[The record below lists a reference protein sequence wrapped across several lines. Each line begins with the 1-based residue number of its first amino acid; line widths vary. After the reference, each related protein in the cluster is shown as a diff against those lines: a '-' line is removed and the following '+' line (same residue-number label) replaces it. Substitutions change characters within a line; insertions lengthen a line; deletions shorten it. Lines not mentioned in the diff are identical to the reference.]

1 MWKKTKMAS
10 CSSKPNNLTKEVRL
24 PFTPIYGGTLSG
36 SEHHP
41 LLRPVSTKWSGVT
54 YDWLGLV
61 ACALRVGSQPTVGSL
76 TDGPPESYGVDKGQF
91 CTNTTQVHKNDWSLH
106 KHVLIITTGLFS
118 SLPLSPIQRQDKTN
132 FWHFQTVR
140 SSWFSVEY
148 FLVLKG
154 FSKLFWRDTT
164 FCMYYQTL
172 CPLHILIFFWQQSWK
187 SGINF
192 ILQLENLRLRSANFL
207 STYR

>member
-1 MWKKTKMAS
+1 MLACFCIFCLNLFISLSLFLPPSLLLFLPSSHSCSLFLVLDSAFLWMSYILRLSQIMWKKTKMAS

-36 SEHHP
+36 SERHP

-106 KHVLIITTGLFS
+106 KHVLIITTGLS
-118 SLPLSPIQRQDKTN
+118 SL
-132 FWHFQTVR
+132 
-140 SSWFSVEY
+140 SS
-148 FLVLKG
+148 
-154 FSKLFWRDTT
+154 
-164 FCMYYQTL
+164 YQNLLTL
-172 CPLHILIFFWQQSWK
+172 ELQFP
-187 SGINF
+187 F
-192 ILQLENLRLRSANFL
+192 I
-207 STYR
+207 